1 VSPLAITAVGADRPG
16 IIARITGALAER
28 GGNLE
33 DCTMTVLSG
42 HFAIMLLV
50 AIDAAPDDLERELE
64 AATEDLGLVITV
76 RTVDG
81 GDVPAPPTH
90 LLSVYGSDRPGL
102 LREVTGVL
110 AERDVNV
117 TDLTTRVIG
126 GEHAVYAM
134 ALEIAVAPDDD
145 AEALRAAVADAVA
158 GVEVSLQPIDA
169 PVL

>member
-1 VSPLAITAVGADRPG
+1 MSSLAITAVGADRPG
-16 IIARITGALAER
+16 IIARLTGVLAER

-50 AIDAAPDDLERELE
+50 AIDADPRELEGDLE

-76 RTVDG
+76 RIVDG
-81 GDVPAPPTH
+81 GEVPSPPTH

-102 LREVTGVL
+102 LREVTAVL
-110 AERDVNV
+110 ASWDVNV

-126 GEHAVYAM
+126 GDHPVYAM
-134 ALEIAVAPDDD
+134 ALEIAVPADRD
-145 AEALRAAVADAVA
+145 AERLRAEMTERVA
-158 GVEVSLQPIDA
+158 GVEVSLQPLDTA
-169 PVL
+169 VL

>member
-1 VSPLAITAVGADRPG
+1 MSSLAITAVGADRPG
-16 IIARITGALAER
+16 IIARITGAIADR

-50 AIDAAPDDLERELE
+50 AIDVDPDDLERELA
-64 AATEDLGLVITV
+64 AATEDLGLVVTV

-81 GDVPAPPTH
+81 GEAPAPPTH

-102 LREVTGVL
+102 LQEVTAVL
-110 AERDVNV
+110 AAWDVNV

-126 GEHAVYAM
+126 GDHAVYAM
-134 ALEIAVAPDDD
+134 ALEIAVPVERD
-145 AEALRAAVADAVA
+145 AEQLRSEMAGAVA
-158 GVEVSLQPIDA
+158 GVEVSLQPLDA